1 LLKNVNFLTHILFS
15 LQTFQIIEFRLIP
28 VNPLGD
34 CNTDGTVGGHYMDDW
49 GAANEGSDT
58 NEGVCFG
65 RAKEIWEYCANRP
78 DQKIKATFLNTGKSA
93 TYPDGGK
100 KTLPFPGLYIGPNA
114 TAPPPPLTLSEII
127 FFPLPRYIN
136 SARTLFVSFLP
147 LFALILL
154 FLLQLL
160 NCS

>member
-1 LLKNVNFLTHILFS
+1 
-15 LQTFQIIEFRLIP
+15 
-28 VNPLGD
+28 
-34 CNTDGTVGGHYMDDW
+34 MDDW

-100 KTLPFPGLYIGPNA
+100 KTWPLSRLYIGPNA
-114 TAPPPPLTLSEII
+114 IPPPLH
-127 FFPLPRYIN
+127 
-136 SARTLFVSFLP
+136 V
-147 LFALILL
+147 
-154 FLLQLL
+154 
-160 NCS
+160 